1 MHLFCKT
8 NSLLH
13 SIIATACVA
22 LIACTP
28 SSGDVNHTYAQRLE
42 NVLKTESFK
51 LSKPSTLS
59 VNHFAEKNEDK
70 ATIGMLEL
78 AQLRQCKLA
87 TLIAEHNNQLGKT
100 ATPAN
105 ILSYQIKF
113 IQSANEC
120 LENFEEQDELFEKI
134 KLTAIQKQANLAN
147 YFKAM
152 LLNESEFKQS
162 WQLSSTHIDEN
173 TAGFSETVSAMEQ
186 IAKLNKH
193 INNGRINAIEPEQI
207 INQLEVLNRYKYNK
221 LLISAARAQT
231 HYNQQLTAL
240 LMQYSKDEL
249 CPENKNKQKAQ
260 TLSNVFK
267 KFYLEQLQPYQS
279 FLVGRLEIL
288 QPLYQQIWQDT
299 EMGKFVD
306 SESNDAILQN
316 LKRSAKSH
324 VTWWQGFYRKC
335 EISPL

>member
-8 NSLLH
+8 NSLLN

-51 LSKPSTLS
+51 LSKPSTLTVKHS
-59 VNHFAEKNEDK
+59 THGIEDK

-78 AQLRQCKLA
+78 AQLRKCKLA

-105 ILSYQIKF
+105 VLSYQIKF

-120 LENFEEQDELFEKI
+120 LESLGEQEELFEKI
-134 KLTAIQKQANLAN
+134 KLTAEQKQANLPN

-162 WQLSSTHIDEN
+162 WHISSTHIDEN

-186 IAKLNKH
+186 IAKLNSQ
-193 INNGRINAIEPEQI
+193 INTGRINAIEPEQI
-207 INQLEVLNRYKYNK
+207 INQLEVLNRFKYNK
-221 LLISAARAQT
+221 LLISAARLQT
-231 HYNQQLTAL
+231 HYNQQITAL

-249 CPENKNKQKAQ
+249 CPANKNKQKAQ

-279 FLVGRLEIL
+279 FLVGRLETL
-288 QPLYQQIWQDT
+288 QPLYQQIWHDT
-299 EMGKFVD
+299 ELAQFVD
-306 SESNDAILQN
+306 SESNDAILQS

-324 VTWWQGFYRKC
+324 VTWWQGFYRRC

>member
-8 NSLLH
+8 NSLLN

-51 LSKPSTLS
+51 LSKPSTLT
-59 VNHFAEKNEDK
+59 VNHFSENTEDK

-105 ILSYQIKF
+105 VLSYQIKF
-113 IQSANEC
+113 IRSANEC
-120 LENFEEQDELFEKI
+120 LESFDEQGELVEKI
-134 KLTAIQKQANLAN
+134 KLTAVQKQANLSN

-186 IAKLNKH
+186 IAKLNNQ
-193 INNGRINAIEPEQI
+193 INTGKINAIEPEQI
-207 INQLEVLNRYKYNK
+207 INQLEVLNRFKYNK
-221 LLISAARAQT
+221 LLISAARVQT
-231 HYNQQLTAL
+231 HYNQQITAL

-249 CPENKNKQKAQ
+249 CPANKNKQKAQ

-279 FLVGRLEIL
+279 FLVGRLETL
-288 QPLYQQIWQDT
+288 QPLYQQIWRDT

-324 VTWWQGFYRKC
+324 VAWWQGFYRRC